1 MSRRLTSLRAS
12 EPAAESQKG
21 PLSLRTIHEP
31 LDGAI
36 ADVVFIHG
44 LGGGSRKTWA
54 KNEDPELFWPGEWL
68 PRDDDFQDVRILTFG
83 YNADWGKESILN
95 IQDFGK
101 SLLYA
106 LKDAPTGSRAQQ
118 CPLIFVCH
126 SLGGL
131 VAKKAFNMSKTL
143 KGYEDISQRIRIIFF
158 LGCPHR
164 GSNLADLLS
173 RILRVIPSVTA
184 RPFLNDLLPDS
195 TSIQA
200 INDEFPHHCGE
211 LELYSFYETD
221 QMNLGIKKS
230 LIVPKDSA
238 VLGYTNERSTY
249 LKGNHREICKFHS
262 EEDVNYISVRNSLAA
277 VLHQFREQKQ
287 LLRTGSDFPEYQC
300 VKGSLD
306 VDDIHDD
313 IYQSLDFERLPG
325 SCDWIADMENYAEWL
340 EGPVPGVYWITGK
353 PGAGKSFLSS
363 KVISDLKRRGKR
375 CAYYFFGFG
384 DKSRTGL
391 SNILRVL
398 ACQLSRMHEE
408 IAVLVSKQ
416 CQRDPQLSKA
426 DHRTVW
432 RKLFSEGILHA
443 NLNLNG
449 HYMIVDALD
458 ESASDA
464 ELIPLL
470 LKLSVSGR
478 MRVIV
483 TSRNTF
489 DSYGTACPARVQITV
504 AEIRPKDTIADIS
517 LYVQANRG
525 SLPALGQD
533 REQGRDLILESI
545 LDKSDGCFLW
555 VRLVMDELKRVHTA
569 ADVQRVLQE
578 VPMDMDDL
586 YIRILDK
593 METLQY
599 GRRLAQAIL
608 VWVACAARHLTV
620 EELQKAVEL
629 DIDDDVDSIERVIAS
644 TCGQLVYVDSNG
656 FVRMTHQTARDFL
669 LRQRDDLEYTFEK
682 SEGNKRLALVCLKCL
697 ASSDADGKHRRKSE
711 DVSVITRLALANYA
725 CTCLYKHIN
734 MVASEDDE
742 ILAALA
748 EFLSSSYVLRWIE
761 HMVNVSEL
769 NRLMQTGRSLKSF
782 LQRRQKH
789 GLIPLGRDVN
799 LVDNW
804 SADLVRI
811 VTKFGRS
818 LTASPS
824 SIYTHVPAFCP
835 SNTALKKQFGMPSR
849 SFEVAGLTAETWDD
863 CSSLLIYKNE
873 YPAAVACGDD
883 FFAIGLGSGIIKV
896 HSAATSQEVQTL
908 NQQEAVKTLRFDD
921 TCRILV
927 CAGFRTLR
935 VWSVDSWLQ
944 TWKFDLEAPAMD
956 FSLLDD
962 SNGLIL
968 AVLRNNK
975 VVLWDL
981 ESGNNAVLGSWAD
994 SIGEETTEDLPQ
1006 PMAAAIGR
1014 AGTTLAIAYRGE
1026 DILLWDIEENR
1037 LLNFYGQDVG
1047 SRGPLA
1053 PRRRGVGFLRYLE
1066 FNNSLDS
1073 GLLAASYADGEIVV
1087 FETFSH
1093 EVSARTIANIHT
1105 LSSTADGQIL
1115 ACGNSAGVIN
1125 LYDFESLRLLY
1136 RISSEGYGIRGLAF
1150 STDGH
1155 RLFDIRGSFCRVW
1168 DPPVL
1173 VSIKQD
1179 SDDHNSDTISISTT
1193 PQDYDLGNTEQ
1204 SKQITTL
1211 LALQVYNKIVCG
1223 RLDGSIC
1230 AFDGRTG
1237 LPDDVLIKNA
1247 NKIAIF
1253 SVRFDERSLTL
1264 FCADTY
1270 NKITAFR
1277 LTSDGPAL
1285 RGTLF
1290 LSQRVNGPITQLLL
1304 RPGSQHCLVSSKK
1317 IDTLYEV
1324 SQTNLD
1330 KKQILDWPDR
1340 SSYRWCTHPTDVS
1353 QLLLVD
1359 SLTAHIFAWNDLSRL
1374 TSTDGI
1380 NIIGSPLMGLS
1391 LQTLLPLRFKNLLAA
1406 TFNTPASYIRKTRSH
1421 LFLFKAQHFNT
1432 DASSVAPVPSY
1443 EALTPHIETL
1453 LGIYKNRFIFL
1464 QEDGSVASVDPD
1476 SANPTENIVTHFFL
1490 PPDWQSALAA
1500 SNGSEALI
1508 EVHPVDGTIIL
1519 AIKDKVALIKRGLNI
1534 ADAAGKGLSGSKGPE
1549 RGPSLASFRRSNDA
1563 SRSQRTA
1570 GLAFRSTSGSRDRE
1584 QPSRSTGRSDHLFRT
1599 QSTDD

>member
-1 MSRRLTSLRAS
+1 M
-12 EPAAESQKG
+12 EPAGESKKG
-21 PLSLRTIHEP
+21 PLNLRTVHEP

-54 KNEDPELFWPGEWL
+54 KNEDPALFWPGEWL
-68 PRDDDFQDVRILTFG
+68 PRDENFQDVRILTFG
-83 YNADWGKESILN
+83 YDADWSKESILN

-106 LKDAPTGSRAQQ
+106 LKDAPAGSRAQR
-118 CPLIFVCH
+118 CPIIFVCH

-143 KGYEDISQRIRIIFF
+143 KGYEEISRKIRVFFF

-184 RPFLNDLLPDS
+184 RPFVNDLLPDS

-211 LELYSFYETD
+211 LELHSFYETD
-221 QMNLGIKKS
+221 QMNLGIKRS
-230 LIVPKDSA
+230 LIVPRESA

-249 LKGNHREICKFHS
+249 LRGNHREICKFHS

-277 VLHQFREQKQ
+277 VLHQFRGLKQ
-287 LLRTGSDFPEYQC
+287 LPRTGSDFPEYQN
-300 VKGSLD
+300 VRASLE
-306 VDDIHDD
+306 VDDVHDD
-313 IYQSLDFERLPG
+313 IYQSLDLGRLPG
-325 SCDWIADMENYAEWL
+325 SCDWIADVDNYSEWL
-340 EGPVPGVYWITGK
+340 EGPVPSVFWITGK

-363 KVISDLKRRGKR
+363 KVIRDLKNRGKK
-375 CAYYFFGFG
+375 CTYYFFAFG
-384 DKSRTGL
+384 EKSRAGSSSFL
-391 SNILRVL
+391 KVL
-398 ACQLSRMHEE
+398 VCQLSRMHEE

-416 CQRDPQLSKA
+416 CRRDPLLSKA
-426 DHRTVW
+426 DHRSVW
-432 RKLFSEGILHA
+432 RKLFSEGLLQA
-443 NLNLNG
+443 KFNLDD
-449 HYMIVDALD
+449 HYVVVDALD
-458 ESASDA
+458 ESTSDA

-470 LKLSVSGR
+470 LKLSETGR
-478 MRVIV
+478 MRVFV

-489 DSYGTACPARVQITV
+489 ESYGIACPSRVELMA
-504 AEIRPKDTIADIS
+504 AEIPQIATTSDIS

-545 LDKSDGCFLW
+545 LAKSDGCFLW

-569 ADVQRVLQE
+569 AEVRRVLRE

-599 GRRLAQAIL
+599 GKRLAQTIL
-608 VWVACAARHLTV
+608 VWVACAARPLTV

-629 DIDDDVDSIERVIAS
+629 DINDDVDSIERAIAS
-644 TCGQLVYVDSNG
+644 TCGQLVYVDSNR
-656 FVRMTHQTARDFL
+656 FVRMIHQTARDFL
-669 LRQRDDLEYTFEK
+669 LRQRDDLDYTFER
-682 SEGNKRLALVCLKCL
+682 SRGNKQLALVCLKCV

-711 DVSVITRLALANYA
+711 DISMPTKSALINYA
-725 CTCLYKHIN
+725 CTCLHKHIN
-734 MVASEDDE
+734 MLDSEDDE

-748 EFLSSSYVLRWIE
+748 EFLSSNYVLGWIE
-761 HMVNVSEL
+761 HMFRISEM
-769 NRLMQTGRSLKSF
+769 NCLMQTGRSLKSF
-782 LQRRQKH
+782 LQRREKH
-789 GLIPLGRDVN
+789 GLIPLGRDVT
-799 LVDNW
+799 LIDSW

-811 VTKFGRS
+811 ITKFGRS

-824 SIYTHVPAFCP
+824 SIHTHVPAFCP
-835 SNTALKKQFGMPSR
+835 SKSALKKQFGMPSR
-849 SFEVAGLTAETWDD
+849 SFEVAGLIAESWDD

-873 YPAAVACGDD
+873 YPAAVACGDQ
-883 FFAIGLGSGIIKV
+883 FFAIGLGSGLIKV
-896 HSAATSQEVQTL
+896 HSAATCQEVQTL
-908 NQQEAVKTLRFDD
+908 NQQEAVKTLRFHD

-927 CAGFRTLR
+927 CASFRAIS
-935 VWSVDSWLQ
+935 VWNVDTWLQ
-944 TWKFDLEAPAMD
+944 TWQFDLESPTMD

-962 SNGLIL
+962 GSGLIL

-981 ESGNNAVLGSWAD
+981 ESGNSTVLGSWA
-994 SIGEETTEDLPQ
+994 SSMGEETTEDLPQ

-1037 LLNFYGQDVG
+1037 LLNIYGQDVG

-1073 GLLAASYADGEIVV
+1073 GLLAASYNDGEVVV
-1087 FETFSH
+1087 FDTFSH
-1093 EVSARTIANIHT
+1093 EISARTTANIHT

-1115 ACGNSAGVIN
+1115 ACGNSAGVIS
-1125 LYDFESLRLLY
+1125 LYEFESLRLIY
-1136 RISSEGYGIRGLAF
+1136 RISSEGYGIRGLTF
-1150 STDGH
+1150 STDSH

-1168 DPPVL
+1168 DPLVL

-1179 SDDHNSDTISISTT
+1179 SDDRNSDTISISTT

-1204 SKQITTL
+1204 SRQITTL
-1211 LALQVYNKIVCG
+1211 LALQVYNKIICG

-1237 LPDDVLIKNA
+1237 LPDDVPIKNA
-1247 NKIAIF
+1247 NKVAIF
-1253 SVRFDERSLTL
+1253 STRFDEQSLTL

-1270 NKITAFR
+1270 NRITVFR
-1277 LTSDGPAL
+1277 LGSRGSAL
-1285 RGTLF
+1285 TGFQLM
-1290 LSQRVNGPITQLLL
+1290 SQRVDGPITQLMV

-1324 SQTNLD
+1324 SQTNLE
-1330 KKQILDWPDR
+1330 KKQVLDWPDR

-1353 QLLLVD
+1353 RLLLVD
-1359 SLTAHIFAWNDLSRL
+1359 SLTAHMFAWNDLSRL
-1374 TSTDGI
+1374 TSIDGI
-1380 NIIGSPLMGLS
+1380 DIVGSPLMGLS
-1391 LQTLLPLRFKNLLAA
+1391 LQTLLPLQFKNLLAI

-1432 DASSVAPVPSY
+1432 QASSVAPVPSY
-1443 EALTPHIETL
+1443 EALTPHIELL

-1476 SANPTENIVTHFFL
+1476 SANPTENIITHFFL

-1500 SNGSEALI
+1500 SNGSEAMI
-1508 EVHPVDGTIIL
+1508 EVHPADGTIVL
-1519 AIKDKVALIKRGLNI
+1519 AIKDNVALIKRGLNI
-1534 ADAAGKGLSGSKGPE
+1534 GDTAGQGILGSKGPE

-1563 SRSQRTA
+1563 SRSQRPA
-1570 GLAFRSTSGSRDRE
+1570 GLPFRSTSGSGGRG
-1584 QPSRSTGRSDHLFRT
+1584 QHSRSTSGSDHLFRT
-1599 QSTDD
+1599 LSADD

>member
-21 PLSLRTIHEP
+21 PLSLRTVHEP

-83 YNADWGKESILN
+83 YDADWSKESILN

-106 LKDAPTGSRAQQ
+106 LKDAPTGPRAQQ
-118 CPLIFVCH
+118 CPIIFVCH

-131 VAKKAFNMSKTL
+131 VAKKAFNMSKSL
-143 KGYEDISQRIRIIFF
+143 KGYEDIAQRIRVIFF

-173 RILRVIPSVTA
+173 RILRLIPSVTA
-184 RPFLNDLLPDS
+184 RPFLDDLLPDS

-211 LELYSFYETD
+211 LELHSFYETE

-230 LIVPKDSA
+230 LIVPKESA

-262 EEDVNYISVRNSLAA
+262 EDDGNYISVRNSLAA
-277 VLHQFREQKQ
+277 VLHQFRGPKQ
-287 LLRTGSDFPEYQC
+287 LLRTGSDLPEYQK
-300 VKGSLD
+300 VKELLD
-306 VDDIHDD
+306 VGDTHDD
-313 IYQSLDFERLPG
+313 IYQSLDFGRLPG
-325 SCDWIADMENYAEWL
+325 SCDWIADMEYYSDWL
-340 EGPVPGVYWITGK
+340 EGPVPSVYWITAK

-363 KVISDLKRRGKR
+363 KVISDLKRRGKQ

-384 DKSRTGL
+384 DKSRAG
-391 SNILRVL
+391 SSKFLRVL
-398 ACQLSRMHEE
+398 ASQLSRMHEE
-408 IAVLVSKQ
+408 IAILVSKQ

-432 RKLFSEGILHA
+432 RKLFSEGILQTK
-443 NLNLNG
+443 LNLNY
-449 HYMIVDALD
+449 HYMIIDALD
-458 ESASDA
+458 ESTSDA

-470 LKLSVSGR
+470 LRLSETAR
-478 MRVIV
+478 MRVFV
-483 TSRNTF
+483 TSRNRF
-489 DSYGTACPARVQITV
+489 ESYGTICSTRVQIIT
-504 AEIRPKDTIADIS
+504 AKIPQKATTADIA
-517 LYVQANRG
+517 LYVQANRS

-533 REQGRDLILESI
+533 REHGRDLILESI
-545 LDKSDGCFLW
+545 LEKSDGCFLW

-569 ADVQRVLQE
+569 AEVQRVLQE
-578 VPMDMDDL
+578 VPIDMDDL
-586 YIRILDK
+586 YVRILDK

-599 GRRLAQAIL
+599 GKRLAQAIL
-608 VWVACAARHLTV
+608 VWAACAARPLTV

-629 DIDDDVDSIERVIAS
+629 DIDDDVDSIERAIAS
-644 TCGQLVYVDSNG
+644 TCGQLVYIDSNG
-656 FVRMTHQTARDFL
+656 CVQMIHQTARDFL
-669 LRQRDDLEYTFEK
+669 LRQRDDLEYTIGK
-682 SEGNKRLALVCLKCL
+682 NEGNKRLVLVCLRCL
-697 ASSDADGKHRRKSE
+697 ASSDGDGKHRRKSE
-711 DVSVITRLALANYA
+711 DISMLANSAFANYA
-725 CTCLYKHIN
+725 CNCLYKHIN

-748 EFLSSSYVLRWIE
+748 EFLGSNYVLRWIE
-761 HMVNVSEL
+761 HMFRISEM
-769 NRLMQTGRSLKSF
+769 NRLMQTGRSLKNF

-789 GLIPLGRDVN
+789 GLIPLGRDVI

-849 SFEVAGLTAETWDD
+849 SFEVAGLTADTWDD

-873 YPAAVACGDD
+873 YPAAVACGDE
-883 FFAIGLGSGIIKV
+883 FFAIGLGSGFIKV
-896 HSAATSQEVQTL
+896 HSSATCQEVQTL

-927 CAGFRTLR
+927 CAGFRVIR
-935 VWSVDSWLQ
+935 VWSIDSWLQ
-944 TWKFDLEAPAMD
+944 TWKFDLEAPTMD
-956 FSLLDD
+956 VSLLDD

-981 ESGNNAVLGSWAD
+981 ESGGDTVLGSWAD

-1037 LLNFYGQDVG
+1037 LLDIYGQNVG
-1047 SRGPLA
+1047 SRGSLA

-1066 FNNSLDS
+1066 FSNSLDS
-1073 GLLAASYADGEIVV
+1073 GLLAASYTDGEIVV

-1093 EVSARTIANIHT
+1093 KVSARTVANIHT

-1115 ACGNSAGVIN
+1115 ACGNSAGVIS
-1125 LYDFESLRLLY
+1125 LYEFESLRLLY

-1155 RLFDIRGSFCRVW
+1155 RLLDIRGSFCRVW

-1179 SDDHNSDTISISTT
+1179 GEDHNSDTISISTT

-1223 RLDGSIC
+1223 RLDGSVC
-1230 AFDGRTG
+1230 VFDGRTG
-1237 LPDDVLIKNA
+1237 LPHDVLIKKS

-1253 SVRFDERSLTL
+1253 STRFDEQSLTL

-1277 LTSDGPAL
+1277 LTLDGSAL
-1285 RGTLF
+1285 TGIQL
-1290 LSQRVNGPITQLLL
+1290 LSQRVNGPITQLVV
-1304 RPGSQHCLVSSKK
+1304 RPRGLNGLVSSRK
-1317 IDTLYEV
+1317 IDTLYEI
-1324 SQTNLD
+1324 SQANLE

-1340 SSYRWCTHPTDVS
+1340 NSYRWCTHPSDNS

-1359 SLTAHIFAWNDLSRL
+1359 SLTAHVFAWNDLSRL
-1374 TSTDGI
+1374 TSTDGV
-1380 NIIGSPLMGLS
+1380 NITGSPLMGLS

-1406 TFNTPASYIRKTRSH
+1406 TFNTPASFIRKTRSH
-1421 LFLFKAQHFNT
+1421 LFLFKAQHFNA
-1432 DASSVAPVPSY
+1432 DAWSVAPVPSY
-1443 EALTPHIETL
+1443 EALTSHIESL

-1476 SANPTENIVTHFFL
+1476 SINPTENIVTHFFL
-1490 PPDWQSALAA
+1490 PPDWQSAVAA
-1500 SNGSEALI
+1500 SNGSEAMI
-1508 EVHPVDGTIIL
+1508 EVHPSDGTIVL

-1534 ADAAGKGLSGSKGPE
+1534 ADTAGREPLKPKGPE
-1549 RGPSLASFRRSNDA
+1549 RGPSLASFRRSNAA
-1563 SRSQRTA
+1563 SRSRGA
-1570 GLAFRSTSGSRDRE
+1570 PGLAFRSISGTGDRE
-1584 QPSRSTGRSDHLFRT
+1584 QHSTSTGGSGPLFRT
-1599 QSTDD
+1599 QSADD